1 MNSKTVASRSSK
13 VRSDS
18 GTNNLG
24 MWIYLMTDCLL
35 FGSFFAAYAVL
46 RKSSFGGATEQELF
60 NVNFVFI
67 ETLVLLLSSYCA
79 GMGILSLK
87 SGFKNRASLWFVA
100 LFTLGLIFLGMEF
113 FEFRSLVLE
122 GHSWRSSAFLSSYFS
137 LVGLHGLHIL
147 SGLIW
152 LAILM
157 IRIKVHGLSTKLIN
171 SISVFAMFW
180 HFLDVVWVGIFTVVY
195 LVGVL

>member
-1 MNSKTVASRSSK
+1 MNFRTVTSSSSK
-13 VRSDS
+13 ARSDAS
-18 GTNNLG
+18 INNLG

-60 NVNFVFI
+60 NINFVFI

-79 GMGILSLK
+79 GVGVLNLK
-87 SGFKNRASLWFVA
+87 SGFKNRVGIWFA
-100 LFTLGLIFLGMEF
+100 ILFGLGLLFLGMEL

-147 SGLIW
+147 AGLIW

-157 IRIKVHGLSTKLIN
+157 VRVNTSGLSTKLTD
-171 SISVFAMFW
+171 SISIFAMFW
-180 HFLDVVWVGIFTVVY
+180 HFLDVVWIGIFTVVY